1 MFKAFKKR
9 QVVLPILQTEE
20 SHRQLMDVHTGRH
33 PCIRSGTIPFIS
45 LAAPW
50 SVRSSGDFRRPPKVR
65 RGKRQKPLKNLP
77 KVRRDKNPYNLPMTK
92 HTMQCNRA
100 TPWTISFWFKRI
112 TEYWTLSWQAS
123 GSGFVAFIVAIEN
136 AKMCKFSENSCMR
149 ICFPDWCCDPSSQQF
164 ATVWNSW
171 SQLFIWNLP
180 HSVPRKTDERKQ
192 KSFCPNWTCQ
202 KDVTLS

>member
-1 MFKAFKKR
+1 MY
-9 QVVLPILQTEE
+9 QI
-20 SHRQLMDVHTGRH
+20 RH
-33 PCIRSGTIPFIS
+33 HSIHFSCRPLECPQ
-45 LAAPW
+45 
-50 SVRSSGDFRRPPKVR
+50 FRRFPPSPKSPTW
-65 RGKRQKPLKNLP
+65 KETKTIKNLP

-123 GSGFVAFIVAIEN
+123 GSDFVALIVAIEN

-149 ICFPDWCCDPSSQQF
+149 ICFPDWCCDPSAQQF

-171 SQLFIWNLP
+171 SQLFIWN
-180 HSVPRKTDERKQ
+180 SVPRKTDERKQ